1 MERSSG
7 QYEAGDVDGMFTPL
21 HRALGLSP
29 GPFDLD
35 LVRQA
40 VEGKVKEE
48 SDLDW
53 KQNLYHSQNPTWQDE
68 AAKDIAAMANSGGGW
83 VVFGVAEADDRAD
96 RVTPVSWTPA
106 EEQRLRQA
114 VFTRTTPAVLGIE
127 FHVVEQGDGSGW
139 VVGLRVPNSDLAPHF
154 CRVKDDFTLRCP
166 RRDGSHT
173 VFMPERDIE
182 RAYVERFRHR
192 QEWRERLTDLQEEA
206 LASMDFS
213 NTVGAVAVAAPRESS
228 PPTALDRNNAAD
240 VLSKARY
247 DPLYEE
253 HSHYPCLPHEGQP
266 YPGYRSQRFRDTSD
280 FDWGGACA
288 LHHDGSATLAM
299 HLGRLGLDNDR
310 TPDTAASHWVF
321 KCVADFISLTVAHAR
336 ATGRG
341 GTYGAVFE
349 LRGPSPFYIE
359 LGREHHLSLRRDAL
373 FPITRFTPVPF
384 EIDPE
389 STRDELVDLAKSVA
403 HDVVNQGGLDQLGLT
418 ALQARS

>member
-1 MERSSG
+1 
-7 QYEAGDVDGMFTPL
+7 MFTPL

-53 KQNLYHSQNPTWQDE
+53 KQNLYQTQNPTWQDE

-83 VVFGVAEADDRAD
+83 VVFGVAEADERAD

-127 FHVVEQGDGSGW
+127 FHVVEPGDGSGW
-139 VVGLRVPNSDLAPHF
+139 IVGLRVPNSDLAPHF

-192 QEWRERLTDLQEEA
+192 QEWRERLSDLREEA
-206 LASMDFS
+206 LASMDFTS
-213 NTVGAVAVAAPRESS
+213 TVGAVAVAASREPG
-228 PPTALDRNNAAD
+228 PPITLDRKSANDTLA
-240 VLSKARY
+240 KARY

-253 HSHYPCLPHEGQP
+253 RSAYPCLPHEGQP
-266 YPGYRSQRFRDTSD
+266 HPGYRSQRFRDDSD
-280 FDWGGACA
+280 FGWGGACA
-288 LHHDGSATLAM
+288 LHHDGSVTLAM
-299 HLGRLGLDNDR
+299 HLGGLGLDRDR

-321 KCVADFISLTVAHAR
+321 KCVADFVNLVTAHAR
-336 ATGRG
+336 SAGRAG
-341 GTYGAVFE
+341 MCGAVFE

-359 LGREHHLSLRRDAL
+359 LGGRNHASVRRRGEL
-373 FPITRFTPVPF
+373 LPITRFIPVHF

-389 STRDELVDLAKSVA
+389 STKDELVKLAERVA
-403 HDVVNQGGLDQLGLT
+403 LDVVNQGGLDQLGLT
-418 ALQARS
+418 GLQARS